1 MKRFARITSEIGIV
15 KKDERD
21 GLREI
26 GRRRRNV
33 LQHWRGKERLKDLN
47 SNDGSFE
54 SVNENEK
61 DHFDTDLNVRR
72 HIHYQ

>member
-1 MKRFARITSEIGIV
+1 MKRFARITSEIG

-33 LQHWRGKERLKDLN
+33 LQQWRGKERLKDLN
-47 SNDGSFE
+47 SNDGSFG

-61 DHFDTDLNVRR
+61 DHFDIDLNVRR